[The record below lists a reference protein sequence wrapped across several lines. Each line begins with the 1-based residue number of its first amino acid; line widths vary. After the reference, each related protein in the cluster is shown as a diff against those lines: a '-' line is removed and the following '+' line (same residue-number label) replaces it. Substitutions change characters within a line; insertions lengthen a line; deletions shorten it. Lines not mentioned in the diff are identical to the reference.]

1 MSASGSRSAPDW
13 SSGVMWP
20 FPKRSFHDSW
30 KPSGSGASFLGWNYR
45 NKRDFCSS
53 HHLQRN
59 PGLAWATRGVPQGKD
74 RFKVFDLF
82 MLKEA
87 SGHRRAYGGDGF
99 FSTVS
104 LPPSLSLS
112 RSHTQTPRVCACLCA
127 RASVKTSSPITVSDH
142 SALAGDFLN
151 PVGLPRCVL
160 PIALLDT
167 RWTHSSSLLSSHLST
182 FQ

>member
-1 MSASGSRSAPDW
+1 MWKLTRSVGIITSLCPVREGATDFLAGMSASGSRSAPDW
-13 SSGVMWP
+13 STGVMWP

-82 MLKEA
+82 MLGEA
-87 SGHRRAYGGDGF
+87 NGHRRAYGGDGF

-104 LPPSLSLS
+104 LPPSFSLS
-112 RSHTQTPRVCACLCA
+112 RVHTHTDVACVRVFVRA
-127 RASVKTSSPITVSDH
+127 R
-142 SALAGDFLN
+142 G
-151 PVGLPRCVL
+151 C
-160 PIALLDT
+160 
-167 RWTHSSSLLSSHLST
+167 
-182 FQ
+182 

>member
-1 MSASGSRSAPDW
+1 MWKLTRSVGIITSLCPVREGATDFLAGMSASGSRSAPDW
-13 SSGVMWP
+13 STGVMWP

-82 MLKEA
+82 MLGEA
-87 SGHRRAYGGDGF
+87 NGHRRAYGGDGF

-104 LPPSLSLS
+104 LPPSFSLS
-112 RSHTQTPRVCACLCA
+112 RVHTHRRRVCARVCA
-127 RASVKTSSPITVSDH
+127 RARVLKPHRQLQCQIT
-142 SALAGDFLN
+142 A
-151 PVGLPRCVL
+151 R
-160 PIALLDT
+160 LLVI
-167 RWTHSSSLLSSHLST
+167 S
-182 FQ
+182 

>member
-1 MSASGSRSAPDW
+1 MRGVGIITSLCRVREGATDFLGGMSASGSRSALDW
-13 SSGVMWP
+13 SSAVMWP

-82 MLKEA
+82 MLGEA

-104 LPPSLSLS
+104 LPPPLPSLFPSPLFLPLS
-112 RSHTQTPRVCACLCA
+112 RSHTQTLRVCACLCA
-127 RASVKTSSPITVSDH
+127 RARVLKPHRQLQCQIT
-142 SALAGDFLN
+142 A
-151 PVGLPRCVL
+151 R
-160 PIALLDT
+160 LLVI
-167 RWTHSSSLLSSHLST
+167 S
-182 FQ
+182 